1 MKIIDIYDKLDVN
14 VGDQLTNTQINQIAN
29 LRKRSA
35 PLSEPPSGTTV
46 SDDDIRGALD
56 QLDAAN
62 DSDWTQDG
70 KPAMKA
76 IEALVKTDVVS
87 RKDIERIRPH
97 FKRTGG

>member
-1 MKIIDIYDKLDVN
+1 MKIKDIYDKLGVN

-29 LRKRSA
+29 LRKRLA
-35 PLSEPPSGTTV
+35 LVSEPPANASI

-56 QLDAAN
+56 KLDPAN

-76 IEALVKTDVVS
+76 IEGLVKTDVVS